1 MPPFDL
7 PEAAAMTDA
16 IDAWT
21 VARPRVEDEAGWRPL
36 FDGYRRFYGMPETD
50 HGAAAVWGW
59 LLDPAHPLEAL
70 LARDPAGRVGG
81 LAHFRAMPSPTRG
94 VEIGFLDD
102 LFVDPALR
110 GLGLGRRLLAAV
122 GAEAEA
128 RGWPL
133 VRWMTQDDNYR
144 ARRLY
149 DTLARR
155 TSWVLY
161 ESAPPFEG
169 GGS

>member
-1 MPPFDL
+1 MADTSDSWIIAPPR
-7 PEAAAMTDA
+7 PED
-16 IDAWT
+16 
-21 VARPRVEDEAGWRPL
+21 RAGWRPL

-50 HGAAAVWGW
+50 AGAATVWGW
-59 LLDPAHPLEAL
+59 LTDPAHGLEAL
-70 LARDPAGRVGG
+70 LARDGTGRVGG

-110 GLGLGRRLLAAV
+110 GAGLGRRLLRAV
-122 GAEAEA
+122 GETARS

-133 VRWMTQDDNYR
+133 VRWITQDDNYR
-144 ARRLY
+144 ARTLY

-155 TSWVLY
+155 TSWVMY
-161 ESAPPFEG
+161 EAEPPFADVRPG
-169 GGS
+169 D